1 VSFDSETL
9 SRIDDAI
16 EVVIE
21 TARLDGKRRRTI
33 IWAVVDDDD
42 VFIRS
47 VNGERGYWFQ
57 AATEPDAAIALIVDG
72 HRIPVTATLATDDE
86 SIERASRQ
94 LERKYAG
101 DPELPPMLE
110 PQVLP
115 TTLRLEPDAAD

>member
-1 VSFDSETL
+1 MAFESETL
-9 SRIDDAI
+9 RRMDDAV

-21 TARLDGKRRRTI
+21 TSRLDGSRRRTI
-33 IWAVVDDDD
+33 IWIVVDDQD
-42 VFIRS
+42 VFVRS

-57 AATEPDAAIALIVDG
+57 AATEPDAEIALIVDG
-72 HRIPVTATLATDDE
+72 HRMSVSATLANDEE
-86 SIERASRQ
+86 SIERTSRQ

-115 TTLRLEPDAAD
+115 TTLRLEPLTGD

>member
-1 VSFDSETL
+1 MGFDSETL
-9 SRIDDAI
+9 RRMDDAV

-21 TARLDGKRRRTI
+21 TSRLDGRRRRTI
-33 IWAVVDDDD
+33 IWIVVDDQD
-42 VFIRS
+42 VFVRS

-57 AATEPDAAIALIVDG
+57 AATEPDAEIALIVDG
-72 HRIPVTATLATDDE
+72 HRMPVTAALANDEE
-86 SIERASRQ
+86 SIERTSRQ

-115 TTLRLEPDAAD
+115 TTLRLDPGTAD